1 MSMPLKLKKILQSIK
16 NMQTETITNENGT
29 AVKFADGTMIC
40 TLQTKVTD
48 QAIANAYGSLYQSIR
63 VWTFPVPFVERPA
76 VSCSEAQWGTG
87 CSWGSVR
94 GANATTATLRIMD
107 AFQRQAGTNVSISA
121 IAIGRWK

>member
-1 MSMPLKLKKILQSIK
+1 MSMPLTLKKILQSIK
-16 NMQTETITNENGT
+16 NMQIETITNENGT
-29 AVKFADGTMIC
+29 AIKYPNGWMIC
-40 TLQTKVTD
+40 TLQTTVTD
-48 QAIANAYGSLYQSIR
+48 QAIENAYGSLYQSIR
-63 VWTFPVPFVERPA
+63 VWTFPVPFVKRPA

>member
-1 MSMPLKLKKILQSIK
+1 MSMPLPFKNAEEIETLKIEKII
-16 NMQTETITNENGT
+16 NENGT
-29 AVKFADGTMIC
+29 AIKFPDGTMIC
-40 TLQTKVTD
+40 TLQTTVTD
-48 QAIANAYGSLYQSIR
+48 QAIENAYGNLYQSIR

-107 AFQRQAGTNVSISA
+107 AFPRPTGTNTYFSA

>member
-1 MSMPLKLKKILQSIK
+1 MSMPLPFKNAQEIENLK
-16 NMQTETITNENGT
+16 METIENENGT
-29 AVKFADGTMIC
+29 AIKFPDGTMIC
-40 TLQTKVTD
+40 TLQTTVTD
-48 QAIANAYGSLYQSIR
+48 QAIENAYDNLYQSIR

-107 AFQRQAGTNVSISA
+107 AFPRKTGTNVSISA